1 MPYKTKGK
9 CIYKKDTDKKVGC
22 TTGSVKKYMSA
33 LHANIEESFDDVVA
47 RYLAEMMDTR
57 NSSNV
62 TGATTT
68 TTASQDGQIQSINHN
83 STTQR
88 DPNDPAYQKETCDG
102 KDHNNTQHVQEV
114 QQKLKLKTPQEA
126 KTLIQQYKQAPPA
139 PNTQPLNNPVYTKP
153 IPAAASATPSTTY
166 STQPAI

>member
-1 MPYKTKGK
+1 MP
-9 CIYKKDTDKKVGC
+9 YKKDTA
-22 TTGSVKKYMSA
+22 KKYMNS
-33 LHANIEESFDDVVA
+33 LHTNVKESFDQTVA

-83 STTQR
+83 SATQR
-88 DPNDPAYQKETCDG
+88 DLNDPAYQKETCNG
-102 KDHNNTQHVQEV
+102 KDHNNAQHVQEV

-139 PNTQPLNNPVYTKP
+139 PNTQPLNKPVYSKP
-153 IPAAASATPSTTY
+153 TPAAASATPSTTY
-166 STQPAI
+166 SAQPAI